1 MRDLDAIVASRL
13 RSSWGRSCNQGPK
26 RELHKVINEKDWP
39 GVLVVLQKDPS
50 QAMELDRR
58 GRTCLST
65 ACAKQAPLTI
75 IRALRECCQFG
86 TDASRDKTGHTALSI
101 SILANTPL
109 EIIEELCCR
118 SVAIIETADHKANT
132 PLHMACRNK
141 YQHGVEQLVDMLVKK
156 APLNVMRSNCDGKTP
171 LHIAIESRAST
182 QVIKLLTN
190 GELQTLQNYII
201 FFILFE
207 LSTNFNPPPAC
218 PKSVT
223 IDSCGHTPLIAAIQY
238 SAPVDAFLTLTDAC
252 PAIACFRDDSGR
264 LPLRYAIEHRI
275 SDLPIIAALCA
286 NKECVLEKDS
296 IGRNVLHTHMDRSAV
311 NPGVIRILLACAPEA
326 STEKTKFGD
335 EPVQVAFHRYLQ
347 AHKSHS
353 FSSQRDRDNWWTI
366 VKLVLDAS
374 SDETNILHSALLSK
388 KTPLEV
394 ISRIVKEER
403 DTGPNIAGEYPLTVV
418 AKRNH
423 QQKDALMNLLLDQYD
438 QPSETD
444 LNGRSVLS
452 IISET
457 GGVVS
462 STIYRLICRYPTALR
477 HIDLTSNMYPFMIA
491 AAANHDLDSVF
502 EMVLAAPDLI

>member
-26 RELHKVINEKDWP
+26 RQLHRVINEKDWP
-39 GVLVVLQKDPS
+39 EVLAVLQTDPS

-75 IRALRECCQFG
+75 VRALRECCQFG
-86 TDASRDKTGHTALSI
+86 TEASRDKTGHTALSI

-109 EIIEELCCR
+109 EIIKELCCR
-118 SVAIIETADHKANT
+118 SVAIVETADHKANT
-132 PLHMACRNK
+132 PLHIACRNK

-156 APLNVMRSNCDGKTP
+156 APSNAMRSNCDGKTP

-190 GELQTLQNYII
+190 
-201 FFILFE
+201 
-207 LSTNFNPPPAC
+207 AC

-223 IDSCGHTPLIAAIQY
+223 IDFCGHTPLIAAIQY
-238 SAPVDAFLTLTDAC
+238 NAPVDAFLALTDAC
-252 PAIACFRDDSGR
+252 QAIACFRDDSGR

-275 SDLPIIAALCA
+275 SDLPIIEALCA
-286 NKECVLEKDS
+286 TKECVLEKDS
-296 IGRNVLHTHMDRSAV
+296 IGRNVLHAHMDRSVV

-347 AHKSHS
+347 AHKPHS
-353 FSSQRDRDNWWTI
+353 FSNQRDRDNWWTI

-374 SDETNILHSALLSK
+374 SDETNILYAALLSK
-388 KTPLEV
+388 RAPLA
-394 ISRIVKEER
+394 ILSRIVEEER
-403 DTGPNIAGEYPLTVV
+403 NVGPNIAGEYPLTVV
-418 AKRNH
+418 AKSNH
-423 QQKDALMNLLLDQYD
+423 QQKDALINLLLDQYD
-438 QPSETD
+438 RPTETD

-457 GGVVS
+457 GGVAS

-477 HIDLTSNMYPFMIA
+477 RIDLTSNMYPFMMA